1 MPYKVYGVYSKLHKT
16 GCIVCGAKGVWSG
29 EKLGK
34 HRICLSCKKLGYHFS
49 STQPVS
55 WNYRAAMVLD
65 RDLNILG
72 EVRIR
77 C

>member
-1 MPYKVYGVYSKLHKT
+1 MPFKAYGAYSKLHKV

-34 HRICLSCKKLGYHFS
+34 HRICIGCRQLGYHFS
-49 STQPVS
+49 STQPVTTITRS
-55 WNYRAAMVLD
+55 AFVLD
-65 RDLNILG
+65 RELNILG